1 MERKNY
7 NQREITMILQELSE
21 GLTMEEAT
29 QKYQIS
35 KATIYRWRKRV
46 QQMDTLELS
55 RLKLVDE
62 ENMRLKHLLAEAVL
76 EIQSLKQRLK

>member
-7 NQREITMILQELSE
+7 NQREITVILQELSE
-21 GLTMEEAT
+21 GLTMQEAT
-29 QKYQIS
+29 QKYLIS

-46 QQMDTLELS
+46 QQTDTQELS

>member
-1 MERKNY
+1 
-7 NQREITMILQELSE
+7 MILQELSE
-21 GLTMEEAT
+21 GLTVEEAT

-46 QQMDTLELS
+46 QQMDTQELS

-76 EIQSLKQRLK
+76 EIQSLKQYLK

>member
-7 NQREITMILQELSE
+7 SQKEIALILKELSHN
-21 GLTMEEAT
+21 LTVDEAT

-35 KATIYRWRKRV
+35 KATIYRWRKQSQKIET
-46 QQMDTLELS
+46 QQVS

-62 ENMRLKHLLAEAVL
+62 ENTRLKHLLAEAAL
-76 EIQSLKQRLK
+76 EIQSLKLRLT